1 MEGHLSEVW
10 YNHVPNHQEGEIA
23 FLNMTIEIMG
33 PQAAE
38 IETSHARFVSIY
50 RAVFTQPPYCEDEAD
65 VQDFAARFPDH
76 AQRPGFR
83 CCVARQGRR
92 IIGFAYGFTGESGDG
107 WLNMV
112 AERLCGDEV
121 DTWLMDCFAFAELAV
136 IPAARGQGLGGQ
148 LHDALLRGLPY
159 RTAVLSTLSA
169 ETPALRL
176 YRRRGWV
183 TLLDDFVFPGG
194 THPYAVMGL
203 YLEKFTADQ
212 T

>member
-1 MEGHLSEVW
+1 
-10 YNHVPNHQEGEIA
+10 
-23 FLNMTIEIMG
+23 
-33 PQAAE
+33 
-38 IETSHARFVSIY
+38 
-50 RAVFTQPPYCEDEAD
+50 
-65 VQDFAARFPDH
+65 
-76 AQRPGFR
+76 
-83 CCVARQGRR
+83 
-92 IIGFAYGFTGESGDG
+92 
-107 WLNMV
+107 MV

-136 IPAARGQGLGGQ
+136 IPSARGQGLGGQ

-159 RTAVLSTLSA
+159 RTAMLSTLSA

-183 TLLDDFVFPGG
+183 MLLDDFVFPGG

-203 YLEKFTADQ
+203 DLEKFTADQ